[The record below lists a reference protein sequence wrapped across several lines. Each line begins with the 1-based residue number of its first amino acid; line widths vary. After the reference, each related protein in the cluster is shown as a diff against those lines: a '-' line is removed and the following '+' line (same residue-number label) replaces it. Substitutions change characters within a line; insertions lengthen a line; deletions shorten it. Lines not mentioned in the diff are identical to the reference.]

1 MRGVKLPA
9 YFTTLPAPFAPQVW
23 YRSGTMIIA
32 FQSVWRFWPAA
43 LLATTGILLLVGVG
57 CATPAPGGGGLDSGY
72 IQPDYAATVNA
83 LALSRALPTLTP
95 TPSPLPPTDTPA
107 PTATLAPTPT
117 ASPTPTSSPT
127 ATTAPQPT
135 YTPRPRP
142 TYTPRPLPNQNQ
154 GGGITAAERSPG
166 LFFRATLVD
175 GSEFDM
181 EETLGTPTLLAFWAH
196 W

>member
-1 MRGVKLPA
+1 
-9 YFTTLPAPFAPQVW
+9 
-23 YRSGTMIIA
+23 MIMA
-32 FQSVWRFWPAA
+32 FQNVWRFWPAA
-43 LLATTGILLLVGVG
+43 LLGAAGILLLAGVG
-57 CATPAPGGGGLDSGY
+57 CATPAPGGGPDAGY

-83 LALSRALPTLTP
+83 LAPSRVLPTLTP

-107 PTATLAPTPT
+107 PTATAAPTPSSNPT
-117 ASPTPTSSPT
+117 AS
-127 ATTAPQPT
+127 PQPT

-166 LFFRATLVD
+166 LFFQATLVD

-181 EETLGTPTLLAFWAH
+181 EDTLGTPTLLAFWAH